1 MEKKTNTKKIDIHCA
16 CARGVLLEFSDVK
29 PVKKTE
35 TKIEKKILKTDDS
48 KNADLNNSQK

>member
-1 MEKKTNTKKIDIHCA
+1 MEEKTNIKNVDIHCA

-35 TKIEKKILKTDDS
+35 TKIEKKTLTKAELKKEDS
-48 KNADLNNSQK
+48 NTKK

>member
-1 MEKKTNTKKIDIHCA
+1 MEKKTNTKKVDIHCA

-35 TKIEKKILKTDDS
+35 KKIEKKTLRTDVS
-48 KNADLNNSQK
+48 NKADLSN